1 MMNHSNR
8 PSRSSEPSPAG
19 PAERFRGER
28 GQAYVLAL
36 VVLFTFTGAAAIWL
50 ARDVNQRVSDR
61 SAIQSIAFQ
70 AARSGAQQIDVSTVR
85 GGGGEVVIDDR
96 AARSAAVETAR
107 RLSAQYE
114 LATQVVSQ
122 GYDGG
127 RTDTWAV
134 TVAITDGRSDVTPAD
149 LDEVMWVTGIAHAE
163 TGG

>member
-1 MMNHSNR
+1 VSPR
-8 PSRSSEPSPAG
+8 EPSSEPG
-19 PAERFRGER
+19 PGGAQRFRGER

-70 AARSGAQQIDVSTVR
+70 AARAGAQQIDVSSIR
-85 GGGGEVVIDDR
+85 GGSGTVVIDER
-96 AARSAAVETAR
+96 AARSAAVDTAR

-114 LATQVVSQ
+114 LDTQIVRQ
-122 GYDGG
+122 GYDAG

-134 TVAITDGRSDVTPAD
+134 TVAIPDGRAEVTSVD

-163 TGG
+163 TGE

>member
-1 MMNHSNR
+1 MDAMPTVSR
-8 PSRSSEPSPAG
+8 PDAERT
-19 PAERFRGER
+19 ERFRGER

-70 AARSGAQQIDVSTVR
+70 AARAGAQQIDVATIR
-85 GGGGEVVIDDR
+85 GGNGGRVVIDQR
-96 AARSAAVETAR
+96 AARSAAVDTAR
-107 RLSAQYE
+107 RLSSQYE
-114 LATQVVSQ
+114 LDTQIVSQ

-127 RTDTWAV
+127 RSDTWAV
-134 TVAITDGRSDVTPAD
+134 TLAIPDGRADVTPAD
-149 LDEVMWVTGIAHAE
+149 LDDVMWVTGIAHAE